1 LSKPD
6 DRAAATLLIVASC
19 AVFGTLDGVGKYLAA
34 DYHIVQ
40 IIWARYATFLP
51 AALLLLGRARWREA
65 WRAGRPEFQCFRAL
79 LPPLAG
85 GAIVLGAARMP
96 LADVT
101 AIQFVAPLLL
111 VGLSIPLL
119 GERVEW
125 WKWAA
130 AGVGFAGVLVIAR
143 PGAGGIGWAMLLPL
157 VTALLSALH
166 QIATRWLGAVD
177 PRISLLYTAV
187 VGFAVTTVAAP
198 FFWIPPTPAGW
209 ALFALSGLMYGLAHF
224 CMILGF
230 SRAPASALAPV
241 TYVQIVAASLFG
253 FLVFGDV
260 PDRATVVGAL
270 LIVGAGLY
278 VLVRQTRAL
287 RRPAPAAPQ

>member
-1 LSKPD
+1 MPEPD
-6 DRAAATLLIVASC
+6 DRAAAILLIVASC
-19 AVFGTLDGVGKYLAA
+19 AVFGTLDGIGKVLAA

-51 AALLLLGRARWREA
+51 AALLLLGRRRWREA
-65 WRAGRPEFQCFRAL
+65 WRVGRPEFQCARAL

-143 PGAGGIGWAMLLPL
+143 PGAGGVGWAMLLPL
-157 VTALLSALH
+157 ATALLSALH

-187 VGFAVTTVAAP
+187 VGFAVTTAAVP
-198 FFWIPPTPAGW
+198 FFWIAPSPAGW
-209 ALFALSGLMYGLAHF
+209 ALFALSGLMYAVAHF

-260 PDRATVVGAL
+260 PDRATLAGAL